1 MTELTDPLKWPVSW
15 NAEAGKLVQIYKG
28 KENLMN
34 MCTHDPGLNH
44 RLERQNNCKGSY
56 WDSWHHLNLQFELD
70 DGSISLDFLGGTSS
84 KESTCQCR

>member
-1 MTELTDPLKWPVSW
+1 MYHYTKFQPLPLQELK
-15 NAEAGKLVQIYKG
+15 IYKG

-70 DGSISLDFLGGTSS
+70 DGSISLDF
-84 KESTCQCR
+84 QVDFHPVNI